1 MCAAGFPEPYTFSL
15 RARQPARRPAAH
27 DFDLIHDNQCLGT
40 GLLGMMDDGW
50 PVLATLHHPITVDRD
65 LDLEHATSAVAAAS
79 PCAAGTRSSR
89 CR

>member
-15 RARQPARRPAAH
+15 RARRLLEPRRA
-27 DFDLIHDNQCLGT
+27 DFDLIHDNQCLGS

-65 LDLEHATSAVAAAS
+65 LDLEHATSRVAPAS
-79 PCAAGTRSSR
+79 PCAAGTGSSG